1 MATANELPAR
11 HALHGAATRAE
22 PAAHTADM
30 GGRRAELRRE
40 LAGRQ
45 RVAGGARRALLPGD
59 ESRQT
64 RVVAAAGPDAPVGGG
79 KRRSEHD
86 AHGYDPRPPGRAS
99 CWARGPSTPSGL

>member
-59 ESRQT
+59 DSRQT
-64 RVVAAAGPDAPVGGG
+64 RVVAAAEPDDHVGGG
-79 KRRSEHD
+79 KRRYEHD
-86 AHGYDPRPPGRAS
+86 ANG
-99 CWARGPSTPSGL
+99 